1 MGLRFVACLALVVVV
16 SAPIT
21 AEAQNGRLGLT
32 FSAGVLAG
40 EDAVPAPDF
49 TRPVYT
55 LSLQGVFKRHFVV
68 DAELMH
74 WTLLRRIEFGPHDI
88 TGPRGRLGSVTS
100 SVINDSHEYWN
111 LSLNVLVKSTG
122 RVMVFGG
129 AGAGVSTDRNEY
141 TQQSFGC
148 SPELDPRSCERFV
161 NVTNRGPIPLFRALG
176 GIEVPLTTRL
186 GIVGTVRAETSA
198 YEDRDHWLSG
208 TAGLRVSF

>member
-1 MGLRFVACLALVVVV
+1 MGLRFATCLALVVAV
-16 SAPIT
+16 SVPIA
-21 AEAQNGRLGLT
+21 AEAQDGRVGVT

-55 LSLQGVFKRHFVV
+55 LSLQGVFKRHLVV

-88 TGPRGRLGSVTS
+88 TGPQGRLGSVTS

-111 LSLNVLVKSTG
+111 LSLNVLVKSSG

-129 AGAGVSTDRNEY
+129 AGAGVSINRNEY
-141 TQQSFGC
+141 AQQEF
-148 SPELDPRSCERFV
+148 R
-161 NVTNRGPIPLFRALG
+161 LFAG
-176 GIEVPLTTRL
+176 AESA
-186 GIVGTVRAETSA
+186 IV
-198 YEDRDHWLSG
+198 
-208 TAGLRVSF
+208 